1 MKLVQLMSFF
11 SLLVQ
16 VGGFYEYHPIKLLV
30 GFILYLQKEMA
41 KKKDTAPAKEGSGS
55 GGQSTEM
62 ASMRTMM
69 AALAVR
75 THPSTTFP

>member
-1 MKLVQLMSFF
+1 MTLLASWSETYFF
-11 SLLVQ
+11 IHSLTHCGIHL
-16 VGGFYEYHPIKLLV
+16 IACK
-30 GFILYLQKEMA
+30 MA

-75 THPSTTFP
+75 THPSATFP